1 LPPGG
6 AALYNFLQ
14 HALRNVRVGVANSVL
29 FLFRGGGG
37 RGVCAVIERERER
50 ERGLEPNAENL
61 MANVY
66 DAP

>member
-1 LPPGG
+1 MCGVSLGLMAHG
-6 AALYNFLQ
+6 RLTTRYSQRACQ
-14 HALRNVRVGVANSVL
+14 RV

>member
-1 LPPGG
+1 
-6 AALYNFLQ
+6 
-14 HALRNVRVGVANSVL
+14 VRVGVANSVL